1 MSNTIGSIVVEMAA
15 DIAGFRGKL
24 NEAVKATN
32 EAVEKIKTGFELIG
46 VGLSVESLI
55 EFTKSTIELG
65 DQLYKASLK
74 AGINAGAFS
83 ELAFAAKSS
92 GLGVDELSA
101 ALAKMQKAISSEGSG
116 TGSAKAAFEALGVT
130 FDDLKRLTPDQQF
143 TIFAERI
150 NELKVPAD
158 RTRAAIELFGRSG
171 ADLLP
176 LFSQGAEGIAK
187 ARMEAGLLGASFSDE
202 TVERMHL
209 TQESI
214 DHLTAS
220 LKGLGVAIV
229 VDVAPEL
236 ALLADRLT
244 GFISGDE
251 ITKVSAQIALLQ
263 IQLEQQHS
271 GYFGPAAGAA
281 TDKELL
287 ALEMKLSKLKLIEQ
301 LSIDMKNQGTNG
313 LLDTLGAPPG
323 FSPDVKE
330 ITLNP
335 NLKIR
340 EDSMK
345 KFFEDLDTSTQTGS
359 EKILSDLALFQAKT
373 EALMNEGRQ
382 VVDESVSDAAVR
394 AGGGTRVLKEGLI
407 TLSDAMNRLRAS
419 ADTKALSDFFTTNK
433 AIIGESTKAMA
444 DDFKESFAEQAA
456 AARAAGE
463 AMRAEYEKTGR
474 LADQFS
480 GTISNTFAQAFDNIG
495 KGGLRG
501 LVANFA
507 TAFKQIVAQAE
518 AMNLAKALGLG
529 SSSEGGSSFL
539 SALAGLFTGGWG
551 GSGGSGSGVTDG
563 AGNQDVPRWA
573 TGGSFM
579 VGGSGG
585 TDSQLVKF
593 KASPNERV
601 TISTPGQTQGV
612 TVINNNYID
621 ARTDSTQIGQLIA
634 ASTQRAV
641 QQSKAEMTQLIKR
654 GGFA

>member
-65 DQLYKASLK
+65 DQLYRASLK

-287 ALEMKLSKLKLIEQ
+287 SLEMKLSKLKLIEQ
-301 LSIDMKNQGTNG
+301 LSIDMKNQGING

-323 FSPDVKE
+323 YTPPVDLSA
-330 ITLNP
+330 ITINP

-340 EDSMK
+340 EDSLK
-345 KFFEDLDTSTQTGS
+345 KFYEDMDAITQTGG
-359 EKILSDLALFQAKT
+359 EKLFSDTALLQARLDVLVKD
-373 EALMNEGRQ
+373 GIISQ
-382 VVDESVSDAAVR
+382 SDAFNR
-394 AGGGTRVLKEGLI
+394 ARGPA
-407 TLSDAMNRLRAS
+407 DA
-419 ADTKALSDFFTTNK
+419 KALSEFFTTNK

-480 GTISNTFAQAFDNIG
+480 GTISNTFAQAFENIG

-507 TAFKQIVAQAE
+507 SAFKQIVAQAE
-518 AMNLAKALGLG
+518 AMNLAKSLGLG

-551 GSGGSGSGVTDG
+551 GSGGGGSGVTNG

-621 ARTDSTQIGQLIA
+621 ARTDSTQIGQLIQ

-641 QQSKAEMTQLIKR
+641 QQSKAEMVDLIKR

>member
-65 DQLYKASLK
+65 DQLYRASLK

-143 TIFAERI
+143 ELLAERI

-187 ARMEAGLLGASFSDE
+187 ARIEAGLLGASFSDD
-202 TVERMHL
+202 TIERLHH

-220 LKGLGVAIV
+220 LKGLGTAVV

-236 ALLADRLT
+236 QLLADRLT
-244 GFISGDE
+244 GFFSGDE
-251 ITKVSAQIALLQ
+251 LTKVSAQIELLKT
-263 IQLEQQHS
+263 QLEQQHS
-271 GYFGPAAGAA
+271 GYFGPSAGAA

-313 LLDTLGAPPG
+313 LLNTLGAPPG
-323 FSPDVKE
+323 YTPPVDLSA
-330 ITLNP
+330 ITINP

-340 EDSMK
+340 EDSLK
-345 KFFEDLDTSTQTGS
+345 KFYEEMDAITQTGG
-359 EKILSDLALFQAKT
+359 EKLFSDTALLQARLDTLVKD
-373 EALMNEGRQ
+373 GIISQ
-382 VVDESVSDAAVR
+382 SDAFNR
-394 AGGGTRVLKEGLI
+394 ARGPA
-407 TLSDAMNRLRAS
+407 DA
-419 ADTKALSDFFTTNK
+419 KALSEFFTTNK
-433 AIIGESTKAMA
+433 AIVDESIRESTDSFKTYYATIAA
-444 DDFKESFAEQAA
+444 DSRAA
-456 AARAAGE
+456 AANAKQDFYETGLFAQEAGRAI
-463 AMRAEYEKTGR
+463 
-474 LADQFS
+474 QNS
-480 GTISNTFAQAFDNIG
+480 FAQAFENIG
-495 KGGLRG
+495 NGGLRG
-501 LVANFA
+501 LVASFA
-507 TAFKQIVAQAE
+507 TAFKQIFAQAL
-518 AMNLAKALGLG
+518 AFDLAKALGLDKIFANQG
-529 SSSEGGSSFL
+529 GGS
-539 SALAGLFTGGWG
+539 AVGGLLGAFGSLFGGGGGG
-551 GSGGSGSGVTDG
+551 GSTTGDYGYGPGF
-563 AGNQDVPRWA
+563 A

>member
-65 DQLYKASLK
+65 DQLYRASLK

-287 ALEMKLSKLKLIEQ
+287 SLEMKLSKLKLIEQ
-301 LSIDMKNQGTNG
+301 LSIDMKNQGING

-323 FSPDVKE
+323 YTPPVDLSA
-330 ITLNP
+330 ITINP

-340 EDSMK
+340 EDSLK
-345 KFFEDLDTSTQTGS
+345 KFYEDMDAITQTGG
-359 EKILSDLALFQAKT
+359 EKLFSDTALLQARLDVLVKD
-373 EALMNEGRQ
+373 GIISQ
-382 VVDESVSDAAVR
+382 SDAFNR
-394 AGGGTRVLKEGLI
+394 ARGPA
-407 TLSDAMNRLRAS
+407 DA
-419 ADTKALSDFFTTNK
+419 KALSEFFTTNK

-480 GTISNTFAQAFDNIG
+480 GTISNTFAQAFENIG

-507 TAFKQIVAQAE
+507 SAFKQIVAQAE
-518 AMNLAKALGLG
+518 AMNLAKSLGLG

-551 GSGGSGSGVTDG
+551 GSGGGGSGVTNG

-612 TVINNNYID
+612 TVVNHNYID
-621 ARTDSTQIGQLIA
+621 ARTDSTQIAQLIA
-634 ASTQRAV
+634 SSTQRAV